1 MINKNDSILFFP
13 VIRDRIYDNCYM
25 DIELE
30 LESKLYDLLA
40 LNILS
45 SIDIPIRDAVKNNY
59 E

>member
-13 VIRDRIYDNCYM
+13 VIRDRVYDNCYI

-45 SIDIPIRDAVKNNY
+45 SIDIPIRNSVENNDR
-59 E
+59 

>member
-30 LESKLYDLLA
+30 LEAKLYSLLT
-40 LNILS
+40 LNILTL
-45 SIDIPIRDAVKNNY
+45 IDTPIRDAVKNNDR
-59 E
+59 